1 MQNKIN
7 RSSMIL
13 MIKNKWLKLKEWSI
27 NEVLYAY
34 KSQFSNK
41 GKVNV
46 EWNKTDI
53 KIKASLKRISQ
64 KIM

>member
-46 EWNKTDI
+46 EWKHN
-53 KIKASLKRISQ
+53 
-64 KIM
+64 